1 MQTLALQSLVGE
13 SQEAE
18 AATRQSRALWEPRG
32 NTPKCQWPESAGD
45 MVPREKKQNTA
56 TGRAQNKKYLKI
68 VKVTNST

>member
-32 NTPKCQWPESAGD
+32 NTPKCQRPESAGD
-45 MVPREKKQNTA
+45 MVPREKKQ
-56 TGRAQNKKYLKI
+56 KKTQLQGGHKIRNILK
-68 VKVTNST
+68 

>member
-1 MQTLALQSLVGE
+1 MQTLTLQSLVGE

-45 MVPREKKQNTA
+45 MVPREKKQNKTQLQ
-56 TGRAQNKKYLKI
+56 GGHKIRNILK
-68 VKVTNST
+68 